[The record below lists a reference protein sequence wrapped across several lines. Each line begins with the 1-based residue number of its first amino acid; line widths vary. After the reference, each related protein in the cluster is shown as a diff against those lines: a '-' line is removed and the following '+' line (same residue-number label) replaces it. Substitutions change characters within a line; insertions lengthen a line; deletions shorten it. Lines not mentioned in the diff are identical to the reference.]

1 MGLVFHDVISLRHA
15 EKAIEAG
22 VDGLILVAN
31 GAGGHA
37 GTLNPFALVTEVR
50 KMYSGPVVL
59 QAQLLMG
66 LKFLFAQVMGAD
78 FVYMGTKFICSAECP
93 APEDYKDMIIR
104 SSANDIIYKFFYWYS
119 RKLLERKCGQSRVQ
133 FKQIIFWRVLN

>member
-1 MGLVFHDVISLRHA
+1 M
-15 EKAIEAG
+15 
-22 VDGLILVAN
+22 ILVAT

-50 KMYSGPVVL
+50 KIYSGPVVL
-59 QAQLLMG
+59 AGSITNGSQILA
-66 LKFLFAQVMGAD
+66 AQVMGAD

-104 SSANDIIYKFFYWYS
+104 SSANDIIYTNFFTGIYGSYLKES
-119 RKLLERKCGQSRVQ
+119 ADKAGYNSNKLFSG
-133 FKQIIFWRVLN
+133 RVLN